1 MKPLSRRNRLRLG
14 FLLGL
19 LPWVLLGGT
28 NDPVGTSP
36 ESLFQLG
43 NREVSAGNYTNGLT
57 AYSKVA
63 AVPRTSAALEYNR
76 GVAWSRLGE
85 EGRARAHWRLAERL
99 TPRNPLVLS
108 ALRRPTGAGA
118 TAAETEDLLDWTD
131 RLTLDEWGILA
142 LAPTWCWGGLL
153 FLRRWKPAAAAALR
167 GYTLG
172 LGMITLVALGVLG
185 AALSR
190 RSLGPGALTSTPQT
204 PVRISP
210 LDEARTA
217 FELPA
222 GTPLKIRSFREGW
235 YLVADPRDERSGWVR
250 AQHLTRLPLR

>member
-1 MKPLSRRNRLRLG
+1 MNLPPRRHGFLLG

-19 LPWVLLGGT
+19 LPWLLLGAT
-28 NDPVGTSP
+28 NGPGRGSP

-43 NREVSAGNYTNGLT
+43 NREVAAGNYTNGLASYSGVAT
-57 AYSKVA
+57 A
-63 AVPRTSAALEYNR
+63 PRTSAALEYNR

-85 EGRARAHWRLAERL
+85 EGRALAHWRMAERL
-99 TPRNPLVLS
+99 DPRNPLVAT
-108 ALRRPTGAGA
+108 ALRRPGGGGSMPN
-118 TAAETEDLLDWTD
+118 EEGDLLRGTD

-142 LAPTWCWGGLL
+142 LIPTWCWGSLL
-153 FLRRWKPAAAAALR
+153 FLRRWKPAAAVALR

-172 LGMITLVALGVLG
+172 LGVISLVALGVLG
-185 AALSR
+185 VAVSR
-190 RSLGPGALTSTPQT
+190 RSLGPDALTSNPQT

-222 GTPLKIRSFREGW
+222 GTPLKTRSFREGW
-235 YLVADPRDERSGWVR
+235 YLVADPRNERSGWVR